1 MQCPY
6 FNKGCGG
13 CSGLDLP
20 YEATLRKKEEKLR
33 ELFPDALPIIPADKP
48 LHYRNKS
55 LRTFSGGKGK
65 LISGIYRAGTHQ
77 VVEVRECMLESRRS
91 CQVLCAATDL
101 LRDMGLNAYNED
113 TGKGVLRHMQ
123 LRRAP
128 TTGEILLTVITGSDV
143 FPGGKE
149 FARAI
154 MKRFPEIKG
163 VIHNINNRDSSAV
176 LGFRDQLLAGRDE
189 IRDIMCGMTAVLT
202 SRAFYQVNTPQ
213 AEKLYRMAVEYAAPR
228 GNETI
233 LDAYCGVGLI
243 GMLAAGAGG
252 NVTGIELV
260 KPSVECAKKAAR
272 LNGLD
277 NIRFICGDVLKA
289 LKDPEQRFDT
299 ILADPPRAGF
309 SESFTGAVL
318 QHKPKKIVCVSCNP
332 ETLARDLKVL
342 TENGY
347 SASPVQP
354 VDLFPYTEHVETV
367 CLLVL
372 RNPITHINIDV
383 DVEELVQDKRGQA
396 TYPQIKEYVFEQ
408 TGLKVSSLYISQI
421 KRKCGL
427 DVGDS
432 YNKPKSED
440 ARVPQCPPEKEKAI
454 VDALRHFG
462 MIS

>member
-20 YEATLRKKEEKLR
+20 YEDTLRKKEEALHR
-33 ELFPDALPIIPADKP
+33 LFPDVLPILPAEKP

-65 LISGIYRAGTHQ
+65 LTSGIYRAGTHQ
-77 VVEVRECMLESRRS
+77 VVPVRECMLESRRS
-91 CQVLCAATDL
+91 CQILTAVTDL

-113 TGKGVLRHMQ
+113 TGKGILRHMQ

-128 TTGEILLTVITGSDV
+128 ATGEVLLTVITGSDV

-149 FARAI
+149 FAQAI
-154 MKRFPEIKG
+154 MKRYPEIKG
-163 VIHNINNRDSSAV
+163 VIHNINNRESSAV
-176 LGFRDQLLAGRDE
+176 LGFKDQLLAGRDE

-213 AEKLYRMAVEYAAPR
+213 AEKLYRLAVEYAAPR

-243 GMLAAGAGG
+243 GMLAARSGG

-260 KPSVECAKKAAR
+260 KPSIECAKKAAR
-272 LNGLD
+272 LNELD
-277 NIRFICGDVLKA
+277 NIRFICGDALKA

-299 ILADPPRAGF
+299 VLADPPRAGF
-309 SESFTGAVL
+309 SEAFTKAVIT
-318 QHKPKKIVCVSCNP
+318 HAPKKIVYVSCNP

-354 VDLFPYTEHVETV
+354 VDLFPYTEHVESIV
-367 CLLVL
+367 LLSRKTCRPAKDYIKVG
-372 RNPITHINIDV
+372 IDA
-383 DVEELVQDKRGQA
+383 EE
-396 TYPQIKEYVFEQ
+396 Y
-408 TGLKVSSLYISQI
+408 
-421 KRKCGL
+421 
-427 DVGDS
+427 
-432 YNKPKSED
+432 
-440 ARVPQCPPEKEKAI
+440 
-454 VDALRHFG
+454 
-462 MIS
+462 